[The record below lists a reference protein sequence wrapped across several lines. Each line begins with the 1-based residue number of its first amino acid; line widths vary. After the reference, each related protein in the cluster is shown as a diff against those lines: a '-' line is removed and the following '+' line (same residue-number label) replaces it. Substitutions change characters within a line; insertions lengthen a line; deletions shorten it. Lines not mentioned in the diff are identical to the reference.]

1 MDNNFPFKKNHF
13 KSWKYIYIE
22 QEYFNFA
29 RKTWL
34 VSNLVTYFKFF
45 QLHILVIKVETISSW
60 TLSLST
66 AGPWTILVE
75 TFISP
80 SILVLTFKWT
90 SIHPCLTSTSISL
103 SWSESKRMFRT
114 SSILSSSPNSV
125 LDSLLM
131 TNSAYDMVRIF
142 RLAGG
147 RWCCWRWFRN
157 LLDYSLPCV
166 EWLGWTYL
174 LGCLLGSGSLCL
186 FQPCGRR

>member
-1 MDNNFPFKKNHF
+1 MHNNFPFKKNHF
-13 KSWKYIYIE
+13 KSWKYIYIK
-22 QEYFNFA
+22 QEYFNSA

-45 QLHILVIKVETISSW
+45 QLHILVIKVVTISSW

-66 AGPWTILVE
+66 AGPWTILV
-75 TFISP
+75 
-80 SILVLTFKWT
+80 VLTFAW
-90 SIHPCLTSTSISL
+90 TSTSVSL
-103 SWSESKRMFRT
+103 SSSESTRMFRA

-131 TNSAYDMVRIF
+131 TSSAYDMVRIF

-166 EWLGWTYL
+166 EWLGWTCL